1 MSSLADRIRGVIST
15 GNRATREAGLAIPD
29 SRLPIDGSR
38 PAAPDA
44 RLSTPASI
52 DLSPLGGS
60 WQSESF
66 VVDRRWNPDARH
78 GRDEIGA
85 MAASLDRCS
94 HEAMLF
100 AAGAPQVP
108 FVFFDLETTGLNG
121 GAGTLAFLV
130 GCGWFESD
138 GAFRTRQFLLTRYA
152 DERRLLESVAEEFAR
167 AGALVSFNG
176 KSFDAP
182 LLETR
187 YLFHRLPWAGS
198 GMPHVDVLHPARQ
211 FWRRRPLER
220 QPVRGYSMATELSGR
235 DSDSGCSLVALERQI
250 LGSRRSGDVPG
261 FEIPG
266 RYFQF
271 VRGGD
276 ARPLEAV
283 LEHNR
288 LDLLTLAALTARLLQ
303 LAHAGPGAARDG
315 REALA
320 LARAYARSGRDHH
333 AIAAL
338 EQAVATCD
346 RSPSGASSAQV
357 KIESLRMLAI
367 LLRRARHYA
376 DAAGCW
382 RRILEMRRCP
392 PAIVREATGALAI
405 HHEHRERDLM
415 AAKTFA
421 LLSVEQRPDVAWR
434 EAARHRVARLEKKIA
449 NNELRLES
457 LKFEA

>member
-1 MSSLADRIRGVIST
+1 M
-15 GNRATREAGLAIPD
+15 
-29 SRLPIDGSR
+29 
-38 PAAPDA
+38 
-44 RLSTPASI
+44 
-52 DLSPLGGS
+52 
-60 WQSESF
+60 
-66 VVDRRWNPDARH
+66 RR
-78 GRDEIGA
+78 
-85 MAASLDRCS
+85 
-94 HEAMLF
+94 
-100 AAGAPQVP
+100 
-108 FVFFDLETTGLNG
+108 
-121 GAGTLAFLV
+121 
-130 GCGWFESD
+130 
-138 GAFRTRQFLLTRYA
+138 
-152 DERRLLESVAEEFAR
+152 EFAR

-211 FWRRRPLER
+211 FWKRRPLER
-220 QPVRGYSMATELSGR
+220 RSLRGHSMATDLPER
-235 DSDSGCSLVALERQI
+235 DPDDGCSLVTLERQI
-250 LGSRRSGDVPG
+250 LGSRRRGDVPG

-288 LDLLTLAALTARLLQ
+288 LDLLTLAALTARLLH
-303 LAHAGPGAARDG
+303 LAHSGPAAACDG

-320 LARAYARSGRDHH
+320 LARAYARSGRDPH

-346 RSPSGASSAQV
+346 RSPSGASSALV
-357 KIESLRMLAI
+357 KIDSLRMLAI
-367 LLRRARHYA
+367 LLRRSRRYPE
-376 DAAGCW
+376 AAGCW
-382 RRILEMRRCP
+382 RRILEMRSCP
-392 PAIVREATGALAI
+392 PAIVREATEALAI
-405 HHEHRERDLM
+405 HHEHRERDLA

-421 LLSVEQRPDVAWR
+421 LLSVEHGPDVAWR

-449 NNELRLES
+449 YDELRLET
-457 LKFEA
+457 LKFDA